1 MEILRFSIKIPL
13 KCVFLRQFLFW
24 YLFCRWLDINFKL
37 FPAPE
42 ALKLISKCIRTVVF
56 RWNKSLWL
64 KNPVM
69 KLLSLIEFCFS
80 FLFLPAVLSVPFFF
94 HSSVYF
100 FLSLSVP
107 FSIFCFVFPYRTLFI
122 LLPPSLY
129 SSILSL
135 LSLSFLF
142 TLSSSTN
149 NKINWNRLIS
159 RHNCMRQTVNKPIQS
174 K

>member
-42 ALKLISKCIRTVVF
+42 ALELISKCIRTVVF

-64 KNPVM
+64 KKPVM

-80 FLFLPAVLSVPFFF
+80 FLFLFLHVEYVSFFF

-107 FSIFCFVFPYRTLFI
+107 FSIFCFVFPIAHSLFCSLPLFTLSI
-122 LLPPSLY
+122 LLT
-129 SSILSL
+129 LSL
-135 LSLSFLF
+135 LSHSLYSLYLF
-142 TLSSSTN
+142 CSPSLQLPTT
-149 NKINWNRLIS
+149 K
-159 RHNCMRQTVNKPIQS
+159 
-174 K
+174 

>member
-24 YLFCRWLDINFKL
+24 YLFFRWLDINFKL

-80 FLFLPAVLSVPFFF
+80 FLFLSAVLAISFFF

-107 FSIFCFVFPYRTLFI
+107 FFIFLLCFSLSH
-122 LLPPSLY
+122 SLY
-129 SSILSL
+129 LAPSLSL
-135 LSLSFLF
+135 LSHSLSTPSIFFAHPLF
-142 TLSSSTN
+142 IYQQQNKLKSINFATQLYATN
-149 NKINWNRLIS
+149 
-159 RHNCMRQTVNKPIQS
+159 RQQTNTK
-174 K
+174 